1 MGTSKAPA
9 TKPAAKPAKAREN
22 SRIKTVFAAANA
34 YGLRSF
40 ENYSL
45 TRSVAEQIRDSL
57 CDYLDHEHKCV
68 FLVPPSGPF
77 GEQNYGSGAFSVA
90 GKGFLPLEPIS
101 FGLGIKVSADGD
113 FLRIV
118 LQCRKEGE
126 KIEVQVEHDKSYALP
141 LPKDGESISK
151 QALEAVREGLYQYI
165 LHWFTDRID
174 QYDDGNYG
182 TTDIGFDLLRIEN
195 DK

>member
-1 MGTSKAPA
+1 MGISK
-9 TKPAAKPAKAREN
+9 KPISEKAGQVPAKP
-22 SRIKTVFAAANA
+22 RIHTVFAAANA

-40 ENYSL
+40 ENYAL
-45 TRSVAEQIRDSL
+45 IRSVAEQVRTSL

-77 GEQNYGSGAFSVA
+77 KAQDYGSGAFSVS

-101 FGLGIKVSADGD
+101 FGLGIKISADGD

-118 LQCRKEGE
+118 LSCRKEGG
-126 KIEVQVEHDKSYALP
+126 KIIVQIEHDKSFDLP
-141 LPKDGESISK
+141 LPKDGESLELR
-151 QALEAVREGLYQYI
+151 ALEALREGLYQYI

-174 QYDDGNYG
+174 QYDNGSYG
-182 TTDIGFDLLRIEN
+182 TSDIGFDLLRIEA
-195 DK
+195 DD